1 MLSRRNVRVKV
12 MQMLYALGRDVTQ
25 DYTKGLLGYRRQI
38 SQSFDLYLLVLFYVI
53 SIAGY
58 ASTDLKNRKSRLRPT
73 EEDKLFKPILAI
85 NPHIKSLS
93 DNIGLFNLIDTHDI
107 REKLDEDLVRL
118 MYNEFLKSE
127 EYKEFLIADSLT
139 PDDYVNIY
147 LNLLKTCLQ
156 SNHFQEVLEDNYSQ
170 WIDDESLVVGAVK
183 KTLKQL
189 PVASDFYKEYIP
201 SDEATVEFGEFLLET
216 VFFKDKE
223 LLDIISPNLQ
233 NWDAERVAIIDMI
246 LIKMAIAELMNF
258 NSIPGKVTLNEYVE
272 ISKTYSTDKSKDF
285 INGILDRLFKQ
296 LTEDQKILK
305 EGRGLLDS

>member
-12 MQMLYALGRDVTQ
+12 MQILYALGRDVTQ

-38 SQSFDLYLLVLFYVI
+38 NQSFDLYLLVLFYVI
-53 SIAGY
+53 KIAGY
-58 ASTDLKNRKSRLRPT
+58 ASTDLKNRKSRHRPT
-73 EEDKLFKPILAI
+73 EEDKLFKPILAT
-85 NPHIKSLS
+85 NPYIKSLS

-127 EYKEFLIADSLT
+127 EYKAFLIADSLT
-139 PDDYVNIY
+139 PEDYVNIY
-147 LNLLKTCLQ
+147 LSLLKTCLH

-201 SDEATVEFGEFLLET
+201 SDEATVDFGEFLLET

-223 LLDIISPNLQ
+223 LLEIISPNLQ

>member
-38 SQSFDLYLLVLFYVI
+38 NQSFDLYLLVLFYVI
-53 SIAGY
+53 KIAGY

-73 EEDKLFKPILAI
+73 EEDKFFTPILAI

-93 DNIGLFNLIDTHDI
+93 DNIGLFNLIDTRDI

-127 EYKEFLIADSLT
+127 EYKEFLVADSLT
-139 PDDYVNIY
+139 PDDYLNIY

-223 LLDIISPNLQ
+223 LLAIISPNLQ
-233 NWDAERVAIIDMI
+233 NWDAERVAVIDMI

-258 NSIPGKVTLNEYVE
+258 TSIPGKVTLNEYVE

>member
-1 MLSRRNVRVKV
+1 
-12 MQMLYALGRDVTQ
+12 
-25 DYTKGLLGYRRQI
+25 
-38 SQSFDLYLLVLFYVI
+38 
-53 SIAGY
+53 
-58 ASTDLKNRKSRLRPT
+58 
-73 EEDKLFKPILAI
+73 
-85 NPHIKSLS
+85 
-93 DNIGLFNLIDTHDI
+93 
-107 REKLDEDLVRL
+107 
-118 MYNEFLKSE
+118 
-127 EYKEFLIADSLT
+127 
-139 PDDYVNIY
+139 
-147 LNLLKTCLQ
+147 
-156 SNHFQEVLEDNYSQ
+156 
-170 WIDDESLVVGAVK
+170 VVGAIK

-201 SDEATVEFGEFLLET
+201 SDEATVDFGEFLLET

-296 LTEDQKILK
+296 LTDDQKIIK
-305 EGRGLLDS
+305 EGRGLLDN

>member
-12 MQMLYALGRDVTQ
+12 MQILYALGRDVTQ

-38 SQSFDLYLLVLFYVI
+38 NQSFDLYLLVLFYVI
-53 SIAGY
+53 KIAGY
-58 ASTDLKNRKSRLRPT
+58 ASTDLKNRKSRHRPT
-73 EEDKLFKPILAI
+73 EEDKFFKPILAT
-85 NPHIKSLS
+85 NPQIKSLS

-139 PDDYVNIY
+139 PEDYVNIY
-147 LNLLKTCLQ
+147 LSLLKTCLQ
-156 SNHFQEVLEDNYSQ
+156 SNHFQEILEDNYSQ

-223 LLDIISPNLQ
+223 LLEII
-233 NWDAERVAIIDMI
+233 
-246 LIKMAIAELMNF
+246 
-258 NSIPGKVTLNEYVE
+258 TL
-272 ISKTYSTDKSKDF
+272 
-285 INGILDRLFKQ
+285 
-296 LTEDQKILK
+296 
-305 EGRGLLDS
+305 

>member
-12 MQMLYALGRDVTQ
+12 MQILYALGRDVTQ

-38 SQSFDLYLLVLFYVI
+38 NQSFDLYLLVLFYVI
-53 SIAGY
+53 KIAGY
-58 ASTDLKNRKSRLRPT
+58 SSTDLKNRKSRHRPT
-73 EEDKLFKPILAI
+73 EEDKFFKPILAT

-93 DNIGLFNLIDTHDI
+93 DNIGLSNLIDTHDI

-139 PDDYVNIY
+139 PEDYVNIY
-147 LNLLKTCLQ
+147 LSLLKTCLQ
-156 SNHFQEVLEDNYSQ
+156 SNHFQEILEDNYSQ

-201 SDEATVEFGEFLLET
+201 SDEATVDFGEFLLET

-233 NWDAERVAIIDMI
+233 NWDAERVAVIDMI

>member
-12 MQMLYALGRDVTQ
+12 MQILYALGRDVTQ

-38 SQSFDLYLLVLFYVI
+38 NQSFDLYLLVLFYVI
-53 SIAGY
+53 KIAGY
-58 ASTDLKNRKSRLRPT
+58 ASTDLKNRKSRHRPT
-73 EEDKLFKPILAI
+73 EEDKFFKPILAT

-93 DNIGLFNLIDTHDI
+93 DNIGLSNLIDTHDI

-139 PDDYVNIY
+139 PEDYVNIY

-156 SNHFQEVLEDNYSQ
+156 SNHFQEILEDNYSQ

-233 NWDAERVAIIDMI
+233 NWDAERVAVIDMI

>member
-12 MQMLYALGRDVTQ
+12 MQILYALGRDVTQ

-38 SQSFDLYLLVLFYVI
+38 NQSFDLYLLVLFYVI
-53 SIAGY
+53 KIAGY
-58 ASTDLKNRKSRLRPT
+58 ASIDLKNRKLRHRPT
-73 EEDKLFKPILAI
+73 EEDKFFKPILAT

-93 DNIGLFNLIDTHDI
+93 DNIGLLNLIDTHDI

-127 EYKEFLIADSLT
+127 EYKEFLIAESLS

-147 LNLLKTCLQ
+147 LSLLKTCLQ

-170 WIDDESLVVGAVK
+170 WIDDESLVVGAIK

-216 VFFKDKE
+216 VYFKDKE
-223 LLDIISPNLQ
+223 LLDLISPNLQ
-233 NWDAERVAIIDMI
+233 NWDAERVAVIDMI

>member
-12 MQMLYALGRDVTQ
+12 MQILYALGRDVTQ

-38 SQSFDLYLLVLFYVI
+38 NQSFDLYLLVLFYVI
-53 SIAGY
+53 KIAGY
-58 ASTDLKNRKSRLRPT
+58 ASTDLKNRKSRHRPT
-73 EEDKLFKPILAI
+73 EEDKFFKPILAT

-93 DNIGLFNLIDTHDI
+93 DNIGLSNLIDTHDI
-107 REKLDEDLVRL
+107 TEKLDEDLVRL

-139 PDDYVNIY
+139 PEDYVNIY
-147 LNLLKTCLQ
+147 LSLLKTCLQ
-156 SNHFQEVLEDNYSQ
+156 SNHFQEILEDNYSQ

-223 LLDIISPNLQ
+223 LLEIISPNLQ
-233 NWDAERVAIIDMI
+233 NWDAERVAVIDMI

>member
-1 MLSRRNVRVKV
+1 
-12 MQMLYALGRDVTQ
+12 
-25 DYTKGLLGYRRQI
+25 
-38 SQSFDLYLLVLFYVI
+38 VLFYVI
-53 SIAGY
+53 KIAGY
-58 ASTDLKNRKSRLRPT
+58 ASTDLKNRKSRHRPT
-73 EEDKLFKPILAI
+73 EEDKFFKPILAT

-139 PDDYVNIY
+139 PEDYVNIY

-156 SNHFQEVLEDNYSQ
+156 SNHFQEILEDNYSQ

-233 NWDAERVAIIDMI
+233 NWDAERVAVIDMI

>member
-12 MQMLYALGRDVTQ
+12 MQILYALGRDVTQ

-38 SQSFDLYLLVLFYVI
+38 NQSFDLYLLVLFYVI
-53 SIAGY
+53 KIAGY
-58 ASTDLKNRKSRLRPT
+58 ASTDLKNRKSRHRPT
-73 EEDKLFKPILAI
+73 EEDKFFKPILAT

-93 DNIGLFNLIDTHDI
+93 DNIGLSNLIDTHDI
-107 REKLDEDLVRL
+107 TEKLDEDLVRL
-118 MYNEFLKSE
+118 MYNEFLKSD

-139 PDDYVNIY
+139 PEDYVNIY
-147 LNLLKTCLQ
+147 LSLLKTCLQ
-156 SNHFQEVLEDNYSQ
+156 SNHFQEILEDNYSQ

-223 LLDIISPNLQ
+223 LLEIISPNLQ
-233 NWDAERVAIIDMI
+233 NWDAERVAVIDMI

>member
-12 MQMLYALGRDVTQ
+12 MQILYALGRDVTQ
-25 DYTKGLLGYRRQI
+25 DYTKGLLGYRRQVN
-38 SQSFDLYLLVLFYVI
+38 QSFDLYLLVLFYLIKI
-53 SIAGY
+53 SNY
-58 ASTDLKNRKSRLRPT
+58 ASVDSKNRKTRLRPSP
-73 EEDKLFKPILAI
+73 EDKLFKPILAL
-85 NPHIKSLS
+85 NPYIKSLS
-93 DNIGLFNLIDTHDI
+93 ENIGLYNLIDNHDI
-107 REKLDEDLVRL
+107 REKCDEDLVRL
-118 MYNEFLKSE
+118 MYNEFLKTE
-127 EYKEFLIADSLT
+127 DYKQFLQAEALS

-147 LNLLKTCLQ
+147 LNLLKTCLN
-156 SNHFQEVLEDNYSQ
+156 SSHFQDVLEDNYSQ

-189 PVASDFYKEYIP
+189 PVATDFYKEYIP
-201 SDEATVEFGEFLLET
+201 SEEATVEFGEFLLET

-233 NWDAERVAIIDMI
+233 NWDAERVAVIDMI

-258 NSIPGKVTLNEYVE
+258 TSIPGKVTLNEYVE

-296 LTEDQKILK
+296 LTEDQKITK
-305 EGRGLLDS
+305 EGRGLLDN

>member
-1 MLSRRNVRVKV
+1 
-12 MQMLYALGRDVTQ
+12 MQILYALGRDVTQ

-38 SQSFDLYLLVLFYVI
+38 NQSFDLYLLVLFYVI
-53 SIAGY
+53 KIAGY
-58 ASTDLKNRKSRLRPT
+58 ASIDLKNRKLRHRPT
-73 EEDKLFKPILAI
+73 EEDKFFKPILAT

-93 DNIGLFNLIDTHDI
+93 DNIGLLNLIDTHDI

-127 EYKEFLIADSLT
+127 EYKEFLIAESLS

-147 LNLLKTCLQ
+147 LSLLKTCLQ

-170 WIDDESLVVGAVK
+170 WIDDESLVVGAIK

-216 VFFKDKE
+216 VYFKDKE
-223 LLDIISPNLQ
+223 LLDLISPNLQ
-233 NWDAERVAIIDMI
+233 NWDAERVAVIDMI

>member
-12 MQMLYALGRDVTQ
+12 MQILYALGRDVTQ

-38 SQSFDLYLLVLFYVI
+38 NQSFDLYLLVLFYVI
-53 SIAGY
+53 KIAGY
-58 ASTDLKNRKSRLRPT
+58 ASTDLKNRKSRHRPT
-73 EEDKLFKPILAI
+73 EEDKFFKPILAT

-118 MYNEFLKSE
+118 MYNEFLKSDD
-127 EYKEFLIADSLT
+127 YKEFLIADSLT
-139 PDDYVNIY
+139 PEDYVNIY
-147 LNLLKTCLQ
+147 LSLLKTCLQ

-223 LLDIISPNLQ
+223 LLEIISPNLQ